1 MIRESKLRKRKFVLN
16 DMELLEVIK
25 IKVMNF
31 SMYRMYVKMMVVKL
45 MLLIDGI
52 IWCSGLIMGWV
63 VFMINCENGL

>member
-1 MIRESKLRKRKFVLN
+1 
-16 DMELLEVIK
+16 MELLEVIK